1 MYNLIRFYNQNRKKI
16 FKIIII
22 IVFIIVIIQLL
33 NLIVKNKEITNQNS
47 KEVANVSNNNDIN
60 NTLVSGKSAISG
72 ENINSKKL
80 KSEVD
85 IIDEFFN
92 YCNNGKIDFAYNM
105 LTDECKEEM
114 FPTEE
119 AFNENYYL
127 KIFNNSV
134 KTHLVESWINNIYKV
149 EINDD
154 FLSTGKVT
162 KDNTI
167 VDYITVVNVD
177 NEDYKI
183 NINNY
188 IGRTYL
194 NAKAEKDGVEI
205 NVLRQ
210 DSYMNYTTYVFE
222 ILNNTGRVVMLD
234 DINNLDTMY
243 LKDSNDMKYSAY
255 THEISQDELK
265 LYDLEKKQI
274 KIKFYSRY
282 GSTKK
287 IKSIVFSK
295 LILDYENYETLQN
308 KALYGGFC
316 NFEIKL

>member
-33 NLIVKNKEITNQNS
+33 NLIAKNKEITNQNN
-47 KEVANVSNNNDIN
+47 KEANNVSNNNGN
-60 NTLVSGKSAISG
+60 TNTLASSKSAISG
-72 ENINSKKL
+72 ETVNSKKL

-92 YCNNGKIDFAYNM
+92 YCNDGKIDFAYNM
-105 LTDECKEEM
+105 LTNECKEEM

-119 AFNENYYL
+119 FFNENYYL

-134 KTHLVESWINNIYKV
+134 KTHLVENWVNNIYKV

-154 FLSTGKVT
+154 FLATGKVT

-167 VDYITVVNVD
+167 VDYITVVKR
-177 NEDYKI
+177 EKEEYKI

-188 IGRTYL
+188 VGRSYL
-194 NAKAEKDGVEI
+194 NIETEKNGVKMR
-205 NVLRQ
+205 VLRQ
-210 DSYMNYTTYVFE
+210 DSYINYTTYLFE
-222 ILNNTGRVVMLD
+222 ILNNTGRIIMLD
-234 DINNLDTMY
+234 DISNLDTMY
-243 LKDSNDMKYSAY
+243 LIDSNKMKYSAY
-255 THEISQDELK
+255 KHEISQNELK
-265 LYDLEKKQI
+265 LYDSEKKEI
-274 KIKFYSRY
+274 KIKYYSRY
-282 GSTKK
+282 GSTKT

-295 LILDYENYETLQN
+295 LILDYEEYETLQN
-308 KALYGGFC
+308 KAQYGGFC